1 VPQYQTSDI
10 RNLAIVGHRGCGKT
24 VLAEALLFST
34 GMKDRMGQIAEGT
47 TTCDFTEEEAKR
59 QISISPAACY
69 CEHRGTKINI
79 IDTPG
84 YSEFFGEVIPC
95 LWVADCSLLVVDAN
109 AGVEVHTYKV
119 FEVASERHQPTIVV
133 INKIDQERA
142 NFDSALDNIRES
154 LTGPEVVPVQLP
166 IGSEGDF
173 KGVIDL
179 LAMEAVLGEG
189 ADAKRTTIPDE
200 LADAAQV
207 AREELID
214 AVAATDDELTMKYL
228 EEGELSAEELAEG
241 LREAV
246 AQRLIMPVVASNAQR
261 GIGALALAD
270 FLEQIAP
277 TPAKRGSWTGHTP
290 GDDEEIIRSPV
301 ADEPFAAVVFKT
313 MLDPYVGRLNLL
325 RVVSGVGQA
334 DAAVSDVQ
342 TGQHVKLSGLSFV
355 QGGEAVAAGTLA
367 AGDIGC
373 VSKLEDVCTGTTLYG
388 GKEKVVFDCPALP
401 RGMHAVAL
409 EAASRADQ
417 DKLSGAL
424 AQLSDE
430 DVGFTY
436 ERDRE
441 TGELI
446 LRGLGQLHV
455 EIITSRLQNE
465 FGVNVTLKPPKI
477 AYRETITQ
485 SVRVRGRHK
494 KQTGGRGQFGDV
506 WIRVEPLPRGGG
518 FEFVN
523 EIKGAA
529 VPTNYIPAV
538 EKGVQDTMELGRLAG
553 YPVVDLRVTL
563 DDGSSHPVDSSD
575 MAFRMAGKL
584 AMRQALDQAGEQ
596 LLEPVVVVEVIT
608 PDDIM
613 GDVMSDINGRRGQIQ
628 GMDAVGKG
636 LQRVRALVPMAEIIT
651 YAADLRS
658 LSQGRA
664 SYTMEFAHYQPVP
677 ANIAE
682 RIITESAQ
690 QQASQ

>member
-1 VPQYQTSDI
+1 MPQYQTSDI

-34 GMKDRMGQIAEGT
+34 GMKDRMGQISQGT
-47 TTCDFTEEEAKR
+47 TTCDFSEEEAER

-69 CEHRGTKINI
+69 CEHRGTKINL

-95 LWVADCSLLVVDAN
+95 LWVADCSLLVVEAN

-119 FEVASERHQPTIVV
+119 FEVASEQHQPIIAV

-142 NFDSALDNIRES
+142 NFDSALDNIRGS

-173 KGVIDL
+173 EGVIDL

-189 ADAKRTTIPDE
+189 ADAKRTSIPDE
-200 LADAAQV
+200 LVEIAQV
-207 AREELID
+207 AREELVD
-214 AVAATDDELTMKYL
+214 AVAATDDELTIKYL

-241 LREAV
+241 LRGAIAEQLV
-246 AQRLIMPVVASNAQR
+246 MPVVVSNSQR

-270 FLEQIAP
+270 LLEQIAP
-277 TPAKRGSWTGHTP
+277 SPATRGSWTGHAP
-290 GDDEEIIRSPV
+290 GNGEEIVRSPV
-301 ADEPFAAVVFKT
+301 ADEPFSAVVFKT

-325 RVVSGVGQA
+325 RIVSGGGQA
-334 DAAVSDVQ
+334 DAAATDVQ
-342 TGQHVKLSGLSFV
+342 TGQGVKLSGLSFI
-355 QGGEAVAAGTLA
+355 QGREAVAAGTLA

-373 VSKLEDVCTGTTLYG
+373 VSKLDNVHTGTTLYEG
-388 GKEKVVFDCPALP
+388 SKKIVFDCASLP
-401 RGMHAVAL
+401 GGMHAVAI

-424 AQLSDE
+424 GQLSDE

-446 LRGLGQLHV
+446 LRGMGQLHV
-455 EIITSRLQNE
+455 DIITSRLENE
-465 FGVNVTLKPPKI
+465 FGVSVNAKPPKI
-477 AYRETITQ
+477 AYRETIIR

-506 WIRVEPLPRGGG
+506 WIRVEPLSHGEG

-523 EIKGAA
+523 EIKGAS
-529 VPTNYIPAV
+529 VPTNYIPSV
-538 EKGVQDTMELGRLAG
+538 EKGVQDTMESGRLAG

-575 MAFRMAGKL
+575 MAFRKAGQL
-584 AMRQALDQAGEQ
+584 AMRQALDEAGER
-596 LLEPVVVVEVIT
+596 LLEPVVVVEVTT

-628 GMDAVGKG
+628 GMKAVGKG
-636 LQRVRALVPMAEIIT
+636 LQRVQALVPMSEIVT

-664 SYTMEFAHYQPVP
+664 SYTMEFAHYQSVP
-677 ANIAE
+677 ANLME
-682 RIITESAQ
+682 RIVTESVQ